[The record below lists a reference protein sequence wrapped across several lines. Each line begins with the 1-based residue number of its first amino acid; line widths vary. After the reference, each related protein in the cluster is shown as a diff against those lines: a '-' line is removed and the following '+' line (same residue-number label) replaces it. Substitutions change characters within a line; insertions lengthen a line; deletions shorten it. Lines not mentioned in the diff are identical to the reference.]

1 MDVKIRKAEISDIDA
16 LVRLMDYLLSL
27 EGDFPNQEAQQR
39 TGFRMVI
46 ESNASEI
53 FVAELDGNIVGMCCL
68 HRHISTVQG
77 GYTGVV
83 EDVVVDREFAEMG
96 IAGMMLA
103 YLENYAKK
111 AGMTRLQL
119 MVDRDNIPAVSLYK
133 KHHWT
138 ETKYI
143 GFRKYI

>member
-1 MDVKIRKAEISDIDA
+1 MDIYIRKAEISDIDA
-16 LVRLMDYLLSL
+16 LVELMDYLLSL
-27 EGDFPNQEAQQR
+27 EGDFPNLEKQQKK
-39 TGFRMVI
+39 GFRMLI
-46 ESNASEI
+46 ESNSSEI
-53 FVAELDGNIVGMCCL
+53 FVAVLDEKVVAMCCL

-83 EDVVVDREFAEMG
+83 EDVVVGRDYGEMG
-96 IAGMMLA
+96 IASMLME

-119 MVDRDNIPAVSLYK
+119 MVDRDNIPAISLYK
-133 KHHWT
+133 KHHWS